1 MTETRTLTDAERA
14 AALAHPLASLTG
26 IALVI
31 QALAD
36 MGALCPRCGYAT
48 RVKSRRWAVC
58 TRCGERVARGF
69 IPPAREGAPGSG
81 NL

>member
-36 MGALCPRCGYAT
+36 MGALCPKCGHGT
-48 RVKSRRWAVC
+48 RVKKRWAVC
-58 TRCGERVARGF
+58 TRCGEQVARGF
-69 IPPAREGAPGSG
+69 IPLASEGAQRG
-81 NL
+81 

>member
-31 QALAD
+31 QTLAD
-36 MGALCPRCGYAT
+36 MGALCPKCGHGT
-48 RVKSRRWAVC
+48 RVKSRRWVAC
-58 TRCGERVARGF
+58 TRCGERVLR
-69 IPPAREGAPGSG
+69 PASEGG
-81 NL
+81 NDG

>member
-1 MTETRTLTDAERA
+1 MAEMRFALTETERA
-14 AALAHPLASLTG
+14 YALAHPLASLTG

-48 RVKSRRWAVC
+48 RVKSKRWAVC
-58 TRCGERVARGF
+58 TRCGERVLRLAS
-69 IPPAREGAPGSG
+69 EAPDD
-81 NL
+81 